1 MQILG
6 DWKRAVTLAGAI
18 LAWLALSPIVPLAKA
33 DALHG
38 WPQDQSDIKADP
50 NAHFGI
56 LPNGMHYIVVHN
68 STPPHQASLRLRI
81 GSGSAEETDDEQGLA
96 HVLEHMSFKGSKNVP
111 AGEMVHILERKGL
124 AFGADT
130 NAQTGFNATT
140 YQLDLPETSE
150 DTLQTGLMLLR
161 ETAGNLTLDA
171 KALEPERGVVLSE
184 ERLRD
189 TPQYRAST
197 ALTAFMMPGQFAPL
211 RFPIGKV
218 DIIKHAPVSLIRK
231 FYEANYRPERT
242 VLICVGDF
250 DADKMIAR
258 IQSMFGDWK
267 PVGPATQEPVLGKVA
282 ARGLTAKVVHLPGN
296 GTQIKLFWAQ
306 PYDNSPD
313 RIAKENNTL
322 LEMIGV
328 TILQERLA
336 RLATVQNPPF
346 LNATAFSESPYN
358 SIKISGVA
366 AETTPQNWKTGFDE
380 IVKQERQITQFGVSN
395 SELKRA
401 LTNLSSHF
409 ERLKDAASTTPNV
422 QIVDNILSNIDSN
435 SVYTN
440 AKQDYD
446 LFASQRPNFT
456 KEAVDAALK
465 RMFSG
470 SGPLLEMSTP
480 ANDITEP
487 MLLAEFNAASATKL
501 TTQTSAATGQWPYA
515 DFGAPGKVIRQSH
528 VDDLDFTQVEFA
540 NHVRLNIKSTH
551 FRKDQILV
559 QVALG
564 NGRLGRPKDQPSI
577 LWALHAFT
585 AGGLGKASLS
595 DINEMAAGK
604 AVAAEFSMDT
614 RAFQFSGHTNAHDL
628 TFQLQLLAAYLKDPG
643 FRPTALEQARA
654 NILAAFPQ
662 IMATPMG
669 VLQLDLQGLL
679 HNGDLRWVAPT
690 PEQVRQTPASVLKD
704 ALAPVLAKG
713 DIEITLVGDVDVASA
728 IRKVAATFGALPER
742 SVSPLPKD
750 ALKVQFPAANSKPVA
765 LEHGGRADQTVA
777 LVAWPGPDLY
787 TNVQTDRAL
796 ILAESIFQ
804 DRLTAQMRVKQGATY
819 SPQGLVDLSA
829 AIPNY
834 GYTYLMVETKPEFID
849 DFYQL
854 VQNISEDIAKNGVS
868 DDELLRAKAPS
879 LEQRKHMLTD
889 NGYWLGALSGSQR
902 EPRQLDNLRTL
913 VSGMQKIDA
922 AEVQKVTAQYLT
934 MKNAYRLVVRPQDL
948 LIKSNAQDKVSVP
961 KQ

>member
-1 MQILG
+1 MHILG
-6 DWKRAVTLAGAI
+6 DWKRAVTLTGAV
-18 LAWLALSPIVPLAKA
+18 LVSLALSPMVSLSKA

-38 WPQDQSDIKADP
+38 WPQDHSDIKPDP

-68 STPPHQASLRLRI
+68 STPPHQASLRLRV

-111 AGEMVHILERKGL
+111 AGEMIHILERKGL

-140 YQLDLPETSE
+140 YQLDLPETSD

-197 ALTAFMMPGQFAPL
+197 ALTAFMMPGQLAPL

-218 DIIKHAPVSLIRK
+218 DIVKHAPVSLIRK

-242 VLICVGDF
+242 VLVCVGDF

-258 IQSMFGDWK
+258 IKAMFGDWK
-267 PVGPATQEPVLGKVA
+267 PVGPATKEPDLGKVA
-282 ARGLTAKVVHLPGN
+282 ARGLTAKVVHLPGD
-296 GTQIKLFWAQ
+296 GTQVKLFWAQ
-306 PYDNSPD
+306 PYDSSPD
-313 RIAKENNTL
+313 TVAKENNTL

-328 TILQERLA
+328 TILQERLS
-336 RLATVQNPPF
+336 RLASTQNPPF
-346 LNATAFSESPYN
+346 MSASAFSESPYN

-366 AETTPQNWKTGFDE
+366 AETTSQNWKTGFDE
-380 IVKQERQITQFGVSN
+380 IVKQERQITQFGISD

-401 LTNLSSHF
+401 LTNLTSHF
-409 ERLKDAASTTPNV
+409 ERLKDAASTTPNA
-422 QIVDNILSNIDSN
+422 QIINNILSNIDSDG
-435 SVYTN
+435 VYTN
-440 AKQDYD
+440 ATQDYD
-446 LFASQRPNFT
+446 LFVSQRPKFT
-456 KEAVDAALK
+456 KAAVDAALK
-465 RMFSG
+465 GMFSG

-487 MLLAEFNAASATKL
+487 MLLAEFKTASAEKL
-501 TTQTSAATGQWPYA
+501 TKASSIATGQWPYA
-515 DFGAPGKVIRQSH
+515 DFGAPGEVISQSH
-528 VDDLDFTQVEFA
+528 INDLDVTQVEFA
-540 NHVRLNIKSTH
+540 NHVRLNIKPTN

-577 LWALHAFT
+577 LWALHGFT
-585 AGGLGKASLS
+585 AGGLGKADLS
-595 DINEMAAGK
+595 DLNEMAAGK
-604 AVAAEFSMDT
+604 AVAADFSMATND
-614 RAFQFSGHTNAHDL
+614 FLFSGHTNPHDL
-628 TFQLQLLAAYLKDPG
+628 AFQLQLLAAYLKDPG
-643 FRPTALEQARA
+643 FRPAAVEQARA

-662 IMATPMG
+662 IKATPMG

-690 PEQVRQTPASVLKD
+690 PAQVQQTPDSVLKD

-713 DIEITLVGDVDVASA
+713 AIEITIVGDVDVASA
-728 IRKVAATFGALPER
+728 IQKVAATFGALPAR
-742 SVSPLPKD
+742 SAAPLPAD
-750 ALKVQFPAANSKPVA
+750 ALKVQFPAANAKPVE
-765 LEHGGRADQTVA
+765 LHHNGRADQTVA
-777 LVAWPGPDLY
+777 LVAWPGPGLY
-787 TNVQTDRAL
+787 ANVQTDRAL

-819 SPQGLVDLSA
+819 SPQGVVALSA
-829 AIPNY
+829 SIPNY
-834 GYTYLMVETKPEFID
+834 GYTYLMVETKPEFVD
-849 DFYQL
+849 DFYQT

-889 NGYWLGALSGSQR
+889 NDYWLGALSGSQR

-922 AEVQKVTAQYLT
+922 AQVQKATAQYLA
-934 MKNAYRLVVRPQDL
+934 MKNAYRLVVRPEDL
-948 LIKSNAQDKVSVP
+948 LIKSTAQDKDTVP